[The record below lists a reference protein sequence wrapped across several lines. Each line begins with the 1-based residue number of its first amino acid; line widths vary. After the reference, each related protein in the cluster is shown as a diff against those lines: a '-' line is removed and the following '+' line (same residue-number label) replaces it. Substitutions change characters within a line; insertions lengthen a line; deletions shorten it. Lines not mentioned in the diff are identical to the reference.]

1 MEMVDISGL
10 NKVLLLKAMWN
21 NTSPAIYCDS
31 PYTEYSPEWSIND
44 KDIEHE
50 VWMNAIAWGY
60 IHYFRGRPIKT
71 DLSVSLVDPTYYDL
85 GENNR
90 DSEFDEYTGH
100 GVGALQR
107 LVDELNRDRP

>member
-50 VWMNAIAWGY
+50 VWMNAIA
-60 IHYFRGRPIKT
+60 
-71 DLSVSLVDPTYYDL
+71 
-85 GENNR
+85 
-90 DSEFDEYTGH
+90 
-100 GVGALQR
+100 
-107 LVDELNRDRP
+107 